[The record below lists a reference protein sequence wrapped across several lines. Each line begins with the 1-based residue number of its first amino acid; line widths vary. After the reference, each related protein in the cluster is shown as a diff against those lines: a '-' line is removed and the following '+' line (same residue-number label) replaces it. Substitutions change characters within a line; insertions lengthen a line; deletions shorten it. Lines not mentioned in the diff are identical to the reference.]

1 MKDNLSTLES
11 TRQIVEQAAQA
22 LGQRPKSR
30 VLDLLEAACA
40 LEWVVDING
49 MPVCVSGYARF
60 AAAVDAVQRRDTT
73 PIFATQIHQTGVDND
88 PED

>member
-30 VLDLLEAACA
+30 VLELLEAAVA
-40 LEWVVDING
+40 LEWVAAPDGTHWCCNG
-49 MPVCVSGYARF
+49 YRRF
-60 AAAVDAVQRRDTT
+60 AAAVDAIQRRDTQ
-73 PIFATQIHQTGVDND
+73 PIFAQQVQQTGVDND

>member
-30 VLDLLEAACA
+30 VLELLEAAVA
-40 LEWVVDING
+40 LEWVADEDG
-49 MPVCVSGYARF
+49 RAVCVRGYTRF
-60 AAAVDAVQRRDTT
+60 AAAVDDIQRRDTT